1 MEFGSEHLITAAYL
15 IEVKVPGHDHKRF
28 VRAKLAMNNNVI
40 YFVTTNKRKLEEFS
54 AVINGRGNKLVKY
67 EAELIEPQS
76 TDGMAIIE
84 HKIEQAKKLLPG
96 KKVLVDDRGFN
107 IHTLG
112 GYPGPML
119 KFTLETIGTEGLIK
133 LMAGKEDRRGDFITS
148 LGYHDGRDDAYF
160 QTKEEGFLI
169 DEPRGDNLRGWNELL
184 YIYGYKTLPGKSLAE
199 YTDKQWE
206 TYLQALNDDDVMKQ
220 FLQYIG

>member
-1 MEFGSEHLITAAYL
+1 MASNPIYL
-15 IEVKVPGHDHKRF
+15 
-28 VRAKLAMNNNVI
+28 
-40 YFVTTNKRKLEEFS
+40 VTTSKRKFEEYS
-54 AVINGRGNKLVKY
+54 AVISGRSTKLIQY

-76 TDGMAIIE
+76 TDSMAIIE
-84 HKIEQAKKLLPG
+84 HKLEQAKKLLPG

-107 IHTLG
+107 IHALK

-119 KFTLETIGTEGLIK
+119 KFTLATVGTEGLLK
-133 LMAGKEDRRGDFITS
+133 LMAGKEDRRADFITS
-148 LGYHDGRDDAYF
+148 LGFHDGRDDAYF
-160 QTKEEGFLI
+160 QTKEAGFLS

-199 YTDKQWE
+199 YTDQEWDA
-206 TYLQALNDDDVMKQ
+206 YLQALNDDDVMKQ